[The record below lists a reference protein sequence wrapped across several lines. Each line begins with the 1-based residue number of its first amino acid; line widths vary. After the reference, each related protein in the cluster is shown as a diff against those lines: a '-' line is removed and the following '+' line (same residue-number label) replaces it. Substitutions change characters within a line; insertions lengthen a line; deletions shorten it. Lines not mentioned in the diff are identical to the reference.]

1 MSIYNNLG
9 RGLATYENVNGK
21 FVLLGGGGGL
31 KFEVNIYINNI
42 LFRNIMTEWSD
53 DIEKLLSEVREN
65 CITLNKYHLRR
76 YYKYKQCLPFFK
88 MPVLV
93 LSAVNSVFSVGLQP
107 YMEQSLIS
115 VLNCIV
121 SLVITLINS
130 IELYMGIQKSMESE
144 MLSSQGYYILSID
157 IYKTISLKREHRDT
171 AGKQYLTE
179 CYNKYEE
186 LIKKSKLIKDTTLPD
201 MLQSI
206 NTQMFDTDKCVSI
219 HSIDSYE
226 SNLTGNIVYYNVTE
240 ITPSLIQDEETPVNY
255 GTNVTATAKGNN
267 NNNNIS
273 EDDELLFPTN
283 V

>member
-1 MSIYNNLG
+1 
-9 RGLATYENVNGK
+9 
-21 FVLLGGGGGL
+21 
-31 KFEVNIYINNI
+31 
-42 LFRNIMTEWSD
+42 MTEWSD

-65 CITLNKYHLRR
+65 CITLNKYHLYR
-76 YYKYKQCLPFFK
+76 YYKYKQWLPFFK
-88 MPVLV
+88 MPVLI

-186 LIKKSKLIKDTTLPD
+186 LIKKSKLITDTLPD
-201 MLQSI
+201 TLQSI
-206 NTQMFDTDKCVSI
+206 NNQIYDEMYNITDKCVSI
-219 HSIDSYE
+219 HSIDQYE
-226 SNLTGNIVYYNVTE
+226 TDNEHMKKDMIYYGLLENNDIPKSDTVVYTPATTTTPTDFE
-240 ITPSLIQDEETPVNY
+240 IR
-255 GTNVTATAKGNN
+255 

>member
-1 MSIYNNLG
+1 MD
-9 RGLATYENVNGK
+9 
-21 FVLLGGGGGL
+21 
-31 KFEVNIYINNI
+31 
-42 LFRNIMTEWSD
+42 EWSD

-65 CITLNKYHLRR
+65 CITLNKYHLFR
-76 YYKYKQCLPFFK
+76 YYKYKQSLPFFK
-88 MPVLV
+88 LPVLV
-93 LSAVNSVFSVGLQP
+93 LSAANSVFSVGLQP

-121 SLVITLINS
+121 SLIITLINS

-157 IYKTISLKREHRDT
+157 IYKTISLKRENRDI

-186 LIKKSKLIKDTTLPD
+186 LIKKSKLIKDTSLPD
-201 MLQSI
+201 LLQSI
-206 NTQMFDTDKCVSI
+206 TNRIPNMYPTNDKCISI
-219 HSIDSYE
+219 NTLNNVNNI
-226 SNLTGNIVYYNVTE
+226 SNLDQSETDQLVRDIKYYDILENKTDQIINSVDNNDMNLSENYNSSTTTTPIPTPTPTE
-240 ITPSLIQDEETPVNY
+240 KDIHNNKDDEHLMNMY
-255 GTNVTATAKGNN
+255 TNTLT

-273 EDDELLFPTN
+273 EDNELLFPTN

>member
-1 MSIYNNLG
+1 
-9 RGLATYENVNGK
+9 
-21 FVLLGGGGGL
+21 
-31 KFEVNIYINNI
+31 
-42 LFRNIMTEWSD
+42 MTEWSD

-65 CITLNKYHLRR
+65 CITLNKYHLHR
-76 YYKYKQCLPFFK
+76 YYKYKQSLPFFK
-88 MPVLV
+88 MPVLI

-157 IYKTISLKREHRDT
+157 IYKTISLQRDHRDT

-179 CYNKYEE
+179 CYNKYQE
-186 LIKKSKLIKDTTLPD
+186 LIKKSKLINDTTLPD

-206 NTQMFDTDKCVSI
+206 NNQMINMYNINDKCVSI
-219 HSIDSYE
+219 QRLGIQGLDTYNYDYDKKDMIYYGLTDDVVYDGNGGNDDTDNDQGGNIKLPDSVTKDVVVDDDIE
-226 SNLTGNIVYYNVTE
+226 SNNKV
-240 ITPSLIQDEETPVNY
+240 VNK
-255 GTNVTATAKGNN
+255 VV

-273 EDDELLFPTN
+273 EDDELLFPRD

>member
-1 MSIYNNLG
+1 
-9 RGLATYENVNGK
+9 
-21 FVLLGGGGGL
+21 
-31 KFEVNIYINNI
+31 
-42 LFRNIMTEWSD
+42 MTEWSD

-76 YYKYKQCLPFFK
+76 YYKYKQSLPFFK
-88 MPVLV
+88 MPVLI

-157 IYKTISLKREHRDT
+157 IYKTISLQRDHRDT

-179 CYNKYEE
+179 CYNKYQE
-186 LIKKSKLIKDTTLPD
+186 LIKKSKLINDTTLPD

-206 NTQMFDTDKCVSI
+206 NNQMITMYNIDDKCVSI
-219 HSIDSYE
+219 QRLGIQGLDTYNYDYDKKDMIYYGLTDDAVDGGDSGNDDANDQGGNIKLSDSVTKDVIVDDDIE
-226 SNLTGNIVYYNVTE
+226 SNNKG
-240 ITPSLIQDEETPVNY
+240 VNKVV
-255 GTNVTATAKGNN
+255 NKVV

-273 EDDELLFPTN
+273 EDDELLFPRD

>member
-1 MSIYNNLG
+1 MD
-9 RGLATYENVNGK
+9 
-21 FVLLGGGGGL
+21 
-31 KFEVNIYINNI
+31 
-42 LFRNIMTEWSD
+42 EWSE

-65 CITLNKYHLRR
+65 CITLNKYHLLR
-76 YYKYKQCLPFFK
+76 YYKYKQSLPCFK
-88 MPVLV
+88 IPVLV

-107 YMEQSLIS
+107 YMRQSLIS

-121 SLVITLINS
+121 SLIITLINS
-130 IELYMGIQKSMESE
+130 IEMYMGIQKSMESE

-157 IYKTISLKREHRDT
+157 IYKTISLKRENRDT

-206 NTQMFDTDKCVSI
+206 NKKIIDIYNVNDKCIIRNKVDNI
-219 HSIDSYE
+219 NNIDVNPSEMDSFVNDIKYYDMLE
-226 SNLTGNIVYYNVTE
+226 ISAHHLIMNSTNTVENVQANQEQPDIINNDNNMMNNYILTTPTPNIT
-240 ITPSLIQDEETPVNY
+240 S
-255 GTNVTATAKGNN
+255 TNNSTNN
-267 NNNNIS
+267 NNHIS
-273 EDDELLFPTN
+273 EDNELLFPTN